1 MKKKIKQLI
10 DKIVFYLN
18 VILFR
23 KNIRG
28 KIGAVKASSLI
39 EKYYCKSTF
48 AQQGED
54 LILERII
61 KKILGWDLDEKR
73 FYIDI
78 GAFHPI
84 NKSNTY
90 TLYKRKW
97 RGLVFDPSQESKDLF
112 KKYRPKDIF
121 VKAVVGESDKTEVDF
136 YFLTKKGRHAM
147 QSSKYP
153 KSAKLME
160 LKKVRQVNL
169 MRELDRNSI
178 KKFDI
183 ISIDVEGAE
192 LEILKTIDFKKYKP
206 CVVIIEINAQ
216 DISQALNTDIAKL
229 LINEG
234 YSLNAVSGK
243 NYFFVKKN
251 ALS

>member
-1 MKKKIKQLI
+1 
-10 DKIVFYLN
+10 
-18 VILFR
+18 
-23 KNIRG
+23 
-28 KIGAVKASSLI
+28 
-39 EKYYCKSTF
+39 
-48 AQQGED
+48 
-54 LILERII
+54 
-61 KKILGWDLDEKR
+61 
-73 FYIDI
+73 
-78 GAFHPI
+78 
-84 NKSNTY
+84 
-90 TLYKRKW
+90 
-97 RGLVFDPSQESKDLF
+97 
-112 KKYRPKDIF
+112 
-121 VKAVVGESDKTEVDF
+121 
-136 YFLTKKGRHAM
+136 M

-206 CVVIIEINAQ
+206 CLVIIEIVAQ
-216 DISQALNTDIAKL
+216 DVSQALNTDIAKL

-234 YSLNAVSGK
+234 YSLNAVSVK